1 MSIKRREFCL
11 FGPLQILLQHAA
23 HREGRPGTEKQQDHR
38 HRIRCQK
45 NPRQQCGCNAQ
56 RTRQGT
62 LRKTKRKQ
70 SPPPEAE
77 RGRLPR
83 RTGSATVRTPRTPGH
98 TARRFPAK
106 KESPRSQPRPIRRR
120 SPPESAP
127 TKSRAGTF
135 CGRRPNNPARAKPAH
150 PARAFPSPRPA
161 PPAPG
166 LWSAPAGMRTE
177 KVG

>member
-70 SPPPEAE
+70 
-77 RGRLPR
+77 
-83 RTGSATVRTPRTPGH
+83 
-98 TARRFPAK
+98 
-106 KESPRSQPRPIRRR
+106 
-120 SPPESAP
+120 
-127 TKSRAGTF
+127 
-135 CGRRPNNPARAKPAH
+135 
-150 PARAFPSPRPA
+150 PRPA
-161 PPAPG
+161 PGRAFPLPLKRKEVDCRAAQDQPQCARPAHQGILPMVSTGKQAHRKSRLSCISVKPSRQTTCRNRPAAVRGSCRADRCAG
-166 LWSAPAGMRTE
+166 LS
-177 KVG
+177 

>member
-70 SPPPEAE
+70 
-77 RGRLPR
+77 
-83 RTGSATVRTPRTPGH
+83 
-98 TARRFPAK
+98 
-106 KESPRSQPRPIRRR
+106 
-120 SPPESAP
+120 
-127 TKSRAGTF
+127 
-135 CGRRPNNPARAKPAH
+135 
-150 PARAFPSPRPA
+150 PRPA
-161 PPAPG
+161 PGRAFPLPLKRKEVDCRAAQDQPQCARPAHQGILPGAFRQKKNRRGRSRAQSGAAAPQNQPRPKAGPERSAEGAPIIPPEQNRLIPAPG
-166 LWSAPAGMRTE
+166 LWSAPASKRTE